1 MKPVVDVKAE
11 PKTSTVP
18 IGNLKTQHIS
28 IKGSLK
34 ISSASEET
42 SGVNMASMPK
52 NNFHFDELKMVW
64 KQLAFSMKDKGL
76 ETIYIA
82 LIKRDP
88 KVLNNFEIHYECDN
102 QIQIDIIQSNLSEII
117 EFIRQKLQN
126 YSIQLFFEVIEKQEE
141 NAKLLTG
148 KDKFNVLAK
157 KNANLY
163 SLQKTFNL
171 DIDY

>member
-1 MKPVVDVKAE
+1 MKAS
-11 PKTSTVP
+11 TS
-18 IGNLKTQHIS
+18 
-28 IKGSLK
+28 
-34 ISSASEET
+34 SEEQNGANL
-42 SGVNMASMPK
+42 SEMPK
-52 NNFHFDELKMVW
+52 KTFHFDELKMVW

-76 ETIYIA
+76 ETVYFA
-82 LIKRDP
+82 LTKRDP
-88 KVLNNFEIHYECDN
+88 KILNNFEIHHECDN

-117 EFIRQKLQN
+117 EFVRLKLQN